1 MQHILK
7 TAIASNTYVGLCGFA
22 TDTFCLVGFS
32 TPQKT
37 IDELKNTLQ
46 VPVYPISIAG
56 TALVGVFVT
65 GTKDLLLVP
74 HIIYDDELVALK
86 KILPAVQIHVVDSRH
101 TALANI
107 FCVHEKAILYS
118 KVVEQTVIDELKKIV
133 SQPLLKTDIADCEV
147 PGSCIAFG
155 MQGALIHPVASDSQ
169 LDEFEKLFGVAFTK
183 STVNWGSPYVKTGI
197 ISNKYGFVIG
207 QSSSGP
213 EVQNADL
220 GLGFVR

>member
-7 TAIASNTYVGLCGFA
+7 TSIASNTYVGLCGFA

-37 IDELKNTLQ
+37 IDELKQTLQ

-65 GTKDLLLVP
+65 GTSEHILVP
-74 HIIYDDELVALK
+74 HIIYDDELATLK
-86 KILPAVQIHVVDSRH
+86 KLLPQVQFHVIDSRH

-107 FCVHEKAILYS
+107 FCFHQKALLYS
-118 KVVEQTVIDELKKIV
+118 KVVEKTVIDSLQTFI
-133 SQPLLKTDIADCEV
+133 SQPLIKTDIADCEV
-147 PGSCIAFG
+147 PGSCIVFG
-155 MQGALIHPVASDSQ
+155 KNGALIHPLAPDAQ
-169 LDEFEKLFGVAFTK
+169 LDEFEKLFGVPFTK

-197 ISNKYGFVIG
+197 IANKNGFVIG
-207 QSSSGP
+207 HTSSGP

-220 GLGFVR
+220 GLGFVQ